1 MGSPRI
7 LMTLLNQE
15 LELGIVLEKILL
27 VQQQDLLL
35 SLHMLYWT
43 FTT

>member
-1 MGSPRI
+1 
-7 LMTLLNQE
+7 MTLLNQE

>member
-1 MGSPRI
+1 
-7 LMTLLNQE
+7 MTLLYQE
-15 LELGIVLEKILL
+15 LELEIVLEKILL